1 MLKKIIFLLTRDVSV
16 TAINFLIIVVLARYL
31 SLTELALWFALQTV
45 FLILDATFRF
55 KSEIP
60 FVVRYSSGDSSI
72 LKSSQIILIAISSL
86 LVLLIYVFFRELIL
100 DNISLIVD
108 YKISYE
114 LDFII
119 TSFILSIS
127 GSSYLYYLTA
137 LKQYNFY
144 NILLLAQSFTN
155 LITIL
160 VSLQLLDSLIYAP
173 ILGQFFSWSLIFVVI
188 LFNFKFS
195 KILYKKNEFFKLL
208 KAGTRFYV
216 NSFLTTI
223 QQQIGR
229 FYCIFFL
236 PATDLAYFGQIQA
249 LVSLLIKVP
258 AAMNTIILPEFSN
271 GNQSN
276 RVKSTIV
283 YFVFAQIFVTLILA
297 LISEDLIYFLFG
309 EKFIPIIEH
318 FIFLLPFIALYCIS
332 AVLIGFQNS
341 KNDFYSMNKIL
352 VVSFIIQ
359 VIYLAFSN
367 LSFYNL
373 ILSIAV
379 FNVAY
384 FILTTIYSR
393 KFLR

>member
-1 MLKKIIFLLTRDVSV
+1 
-16 TAINFLIIVVLARYL
+16 
-31 SLTELALWFALQTV
+31 
-45 FLILDATFRF
+45 
-55 KSEIP
+55 
-60 FVVRYSSGDSSI
+60 VRYSSGDSSI

>member
-1 MLKKIIFLLTRDVSV
+1 MLKKIILLLSRDVSV
-16 TAINFLIIVVLARYL
+16 TAINFIIIVVLARYL
-31 SLTELALWFALQTV
+31 TLTELAVWFALQTV
-45 FLILDATFRF
+45 FLILDAMFRF

-60 FVVRYSSGDSSI
+60 FVVSYSSSDSSI

-86 LVLLIYVFFRELIL
+86 LVLLIYVFFRDLIL
-100 DNISLIVD
+100 ENLSLLIE
-108 YKISYE
+108 YKIRYE

-127 GSSYLYYLTA
+127 GTSYLYYLTA
-137 LKQYNFY
+137 LKQYNLY
-144 NILLLAQSFTN
+144 NILLLVQSFTN

-160 VSLQLLDSLIYAP
+160 VAIQLLENPIYAP
-173 ILGQFFSWSLIFVVI
+173 ILGQLFSWLLIFLVI
-188 LFNFKFS
+188 LYSFKFP
-195 KILYKKNEFFKLL
+195 KIIYKKNEFFKLL
-208 KAGTRFYV
+208 KSGIRFYA

-236 PATDLAYFGQIQA
+236 PPTDLAFFGQIQA
-249 LVSLLIKVP
+249 LVSLLVKVP

-276 RVKSTIV
+276 KIKSIII
-283 YFVFAQIFVTLILA
+283 YFALAQIFITLILV
-297 LISEDLIYFLFG
+297 LISQDLIYFLFG
-309 EKFIPIIEH
+309 EKFLPIIEY
-318 FIFLLPFIALYCIS
+318 FILLLPFVGLYCVA

-352 VVSFIIQ
+352 ASSFIIQ
-359 VIYLAFSN
+359 IIYLAFSN
-367 LSFYNL
+367 LTFYNL
-373 ILSIAV
+373 ILSIAL

-384 FILTTIYSR
+384 FILTSIYSR
-393 KFLR
+393 EFLR